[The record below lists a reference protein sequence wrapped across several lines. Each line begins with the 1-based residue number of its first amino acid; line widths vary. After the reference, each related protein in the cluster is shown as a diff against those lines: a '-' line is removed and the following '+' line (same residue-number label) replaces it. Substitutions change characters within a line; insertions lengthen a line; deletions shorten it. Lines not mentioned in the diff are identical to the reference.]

1 MSHLQEHFDCEPEE
15 IPEWLRS
22 HGSCNTLR
30 EYALGVISHRQ
41 LGFELMFKGLN
52 MQRQIR
58 EAFKQFNRAC
68 SYDDVKVAFLCSEE
82 ISPSDFV
89 SILQPGE

>member
-30 EYALGVISHRQ
+30 EYALGLIYHRP
-41 LGFELMFKGLN
+41 GFELMFKGLN
-52 MQRQIR
+52 MQRRIR

-82 ISPSDFV
+82 ISSSDFV